1 MVIETSGAQSVIASS
16 SAPATP
22 TAKPAAAASKSTP
35 PNAKS
40 TPRRSLP
47 AQNGGGDADVIDNS
61 VAAHLGGMGVLDVS
75 NRSTTTG
82 DDSYC
87 SSGSSGSVVEQRNA
101 GPRGEDELSSRSLS
115 IQGKRFYVDVKQ
127 NPRGRFIKIAEV
139 LPDGSKSRVALS
151 MTSAREFRN
160 HLTQFNDFY
169 ASAQKVNSARK
180 MSSSSSD
187 GDYGRSAALKSAVIY
202 GNGGSKLPVVG
213 RRRYFLDLKENRR
226 GKFLQVAESSN
237 RAGIATRNRI
247 VIPAQG
253 MVEFRN
259 NLSDLLCEYWPNDD
273 ASLGPV
279 DEGDS
284 SASKTKEFP
293 QPKSLR
299 VHQGKVLYFDSGCN
313 PRGSYLRISQVT
325 TRFRTSILLPRDS
338 LTRVHS
344 MLGEILNEFDAPKE
358 AKPAKVRSSPAR
370 GAAATPRSG
379 GAAAAAARNAA
390 IPAAAAIPK
399 GQTGSPKPLAKVA
412 EE

>member
-1 MVIETSGAQSVIASS
+1 MVIETSVAQSVIASS

-22 TAKPAAAASKSTP
+22 TAKPVAASKSTP
-35 PNAKS
+35 PAAKS

-47 AQNGGGDADVIDNS
+47 APNGGGDADVDNS
-61 VAAHLGGMGVLDVS
+61 AIHLGGVLDVS

-87 SSGSSGSVVEQRNA
+87 SSGSSGSVVEQRS
-101 GPRGEDELSSRSLS
+101 GPRGEDELSSRSLN

-180 MSSSSSD
+180 ISSSSSD

-202 GNGGSKLPVVG
+202 GNSGSKVPVVG

-226 GKFLQVAESSN
+226 GKFLQVAESSS

-259 NLSDLLCEYWPNDD
+259 NLSDLLSEYWPNDD

-299 VHQGKVLYFDSGCN
+299 VHQGKVLYFDSGVN

-379 GAAAAAARNAA
+379 GAAAAARSGAA
-390 IPAAAAIPK
+390 VAAIPK